1 MNKMPAFQA
10 YGEDEPGL
18 REEWFRDIIQQFY
31 ENNKFKLLSVQDIQ
45 QLNKETVLYMMQDL
59 KDKRV
64 QPVATSFFSGSSSG
78 FRGENLKT
86 ASRSGQSTA
95 FPSTESERKSVLR
108 DYISEKKQE
117 ELDRKFNDRQK
128 TYDSMLQRGPQNDID
143 FRMSEDKPIENM
155 DALVKRHLEERDAE
169 LQQVLSSRPLTDEL
183 GVIELQNSQLN
194 SGLRSGSGLGSGF
207 SSYRSEPT
215 SSSNS
220 QRLSKSVHWAADKP
234 HGQSSSQ
241 DTTGLHGFM
250 KEMKDYMFSM
260 REELNHLKRGTIIN
274 EDVQERPKLQGLKT
288 NSLQN
293 DNPAVSNILGRL
305 RRKNVGSAG
314 SMGSNFHAMNTKT
327 NVNNFRPSISYQLS
341 EELED
346 ISNTF

>member
-1 MNKMPAFQA
+1 
-10 YGEDEPGL
+10 
-18 REEWFRDIIQQFY
+18 
-31 ENNKFKLLSVQDIQ
+31 
-45 QLNKETVLYMMQDL
+45 
-59 KDKRV
+59 
-64 QPVATSFFSGSSSG
+64 
-78 FRGENLKT
+78 
-86 ASRSGQSTA
+86 
-95 FPSTESERKSVLR
+95 
-108 DYISEKKQE
+108 
-117 ELDRKFNDRQK
+117 
-128 TYDSMLQRGPQNDID
+128 
-143 FRMSEDKPIENM
+143 
-155 DALVKRHLEERDAE
+155 
-169 LQQVLSSRPLTDEL
+169 
-183 GVIELQNSQLN
+183 
-194 SGLRSGSGLGSGF
+194 
-207 SSYRSEPT
+207 
-215 SSSNS
+215 
-220 QRLSKSVHWAADKP
+220 
-234 HGQSSSQ
+234 
-241 DTTGLHGFM
+241 M